1 MEHYLSILKRT
12 ILNEWDNPALG
23 DYRGKTYSFAEIAS
37 AIDDLHLI
45 FKRVGVKEGEKI
57 AIAAQNSARWGI
69 SYLAA
74 NTYKAIAVTILY
86 DFRPEDIQNLVE
98 HSDAVVLI
106 TDNDVLSKMNP
117 SEIKNLK
124 AAVNV
129 NDFSVLYSVDEKLP
143 EDAAKL
149 LAEKNPCTKEN
160 FSLDFGEKNLEDVVA
175 INYTSG
181 TTSTPKGIVLTAR
194 AISSNII
201 FALDTIP
208 LGPGDTMVSM
218 LPMAH
223 MYGLAFEFLFPLF
236 AGAHVT
242 FLGKTPSPTVLLQ
255 AFADVKPS
263 LIITV
268 PLVMEKIFRGKI
280 MPVLEKPVMKV
291 LTSVPVINTLL
302 YKKVLSSLLTTLGG
316 NVREIIMGGA
326 ALSKGV
332 ENVMKKIKLPY
343 VVGYGMT
350 ECAPLISYAPHATFA
365 QNSCGRPVD
374 RMKVRIDSD
383 DPHNI
388 IGEIQVSGANVMN
401 GYYKNEEATADVFTA
416 DGWLRTGDLGV
427 MDEDGN
433 IFIKGRSKCM
443 ILSSNGQNIYPEE
456 LEEKLNN
463 LPYIA
468 DSVVV
473 DRDHRLVA
481 IVTYQKDKL
490 KDATSEDIAKIMEE
504 NRKAVNK
511 VLPNYSQIAKM
522 EILEGDFER
531 TPKKSIKRRLYK

>member
-149 LAEKNPCTKEN
+149 LSEKNPCTKEN

-291 LTSVPVINTLL
+291 LTSIPVINTLL